1 MDKNALEK
9 KLFAHLE
16 KESLVLTPTNVGF
29 ALEID
34 ASDAVSLMDE
44 LVAEEKLE
52 RVSGEGAGAT
62 YKRVGHAT
70 YETTPGAV
78 SVGRAK
84 SAKALYHLLF
94 NVFIPGLGSLI
105 YGRIFLL
112 LVTAA
117 LFWGG
122 IAMIVMFDDWSKLY
136 AIWML
141 VGAWVISFFGSIYYY
156 AKDPW
161 GAKTDK

>member
-1 MDKNALEK
+1 M
-9 KLFAHLE
+9 
-16 KESLVLTPTNVGF
+16 
-29 ALEID
+29 
-34 ASDAVSLMDE
+34 
-44 LVAEEKLE
+44 
-52 RVSGEGAGAT
+52 
-62 YKRVGHAT
+62 
-70 YETTPGAV
+70 
-78 SVGRAK
+78 GRAK